1 MADSVTNPDLIKIAL
16 VPFEGTVN
24 VASSSFNVDAPPS
37 WIDWNDS
44 AQASTSGVNFDK
56 RNSKNVGHRWL
67 FNQLKAND
75 SKIKWAG
82 CVEMRP
88 GPYELSDTAP
98 TGTIA
103 DTRYVPY
110 FWPDEPDSGNAN
122 GNTYTN
128 NYLNDKGTF
137 TKGTGSNRVQDPV
150 AAQMSLAKY
159 NTVQWQSSP
168 STIKTDAVA
177 SIAGTGTPYQYGP
190 NKGCPRPIVALT
202 NKNGKATIKTAIDQ
216 MLAYWATG
224 TYIPAGLVWGW
235 HVLSPTEPY
244 TEGIAPSDPLHSK
257 TLKAMVLLT
266 DGDNDVSPGG
276 TKSNYYTVNQNNNLS
291 RYSGY
296 GYLAKGRLGSSLAT
310 AASSLDAK
318 TATLCKT

>member
-1 MADSVTNPDLIKIAL
+1 
-16 VPFEGTVN
+16 
-24 VASSSFNVDAPPS
+24 
-37 WIDWNDS
+37 
-44 AQASTSGVNFDK
+44 
-56 RNSKNVGHRWL
+56 
-67 FNQLKAND
+67 
-75 SKIKWAG
+75 
-82 CVEMRP
+82 
-88 GPYELSDTAP
+88 
-98 TGTIA
+98 
-103 DTRYVPY
+103 
-110 FWPDEPDSGNAN
+110 
-122 GNTYTN
+122 
-128 NYLNDKGTF
+128 
-137 TKGTGSNRVQDPV
+137 
-150 AAQMSLAKY
+150 
-159 NTVQWQSSP
+159 VQWQSSP

-318 TATLCKT
+318 TATLCGNIKADGIRVYSISFGSLSAESKSMLSDCASVEKGDRLYYHAPNSSDLAEIFREIGEDLSNLHVSK